1 MDDASR
7 SVGIIMGSQSDG
19 ETMQHAASPRER
31 LGIGYE
37 TRIVS
42 AHRTPDRLFE
52 YARTAKSRR
61 LHLIIAGAV
70 GAAHLSG
77 MVAALTPLPVLG
89 VPIES
94 RALKGMDSLLAIV
107 QMPAG
112 IPVAT
117 FAIGRAGAVNA
128 ALFAAAILGLSDAA
142 AEQAL
147 DSWRQAQTQGVA
159 ERPDRRAYRL
169 RRWLRGR

>member
-1 MDDASR
+1 MDEASR
-7 SVGIIMGSQSDG
+7 RVGIIMGSQSDW
-19 ETMQHAASPRER
+19 ETMQHAASTLER

-52 YARTAKSRR
+52 YARTAKSRGLR
-61 LHLIIAGAV
+61 LIIAGAG
-70 GAAHLSG
+70 GAAHLPG

-94 RALKGMDSLLAIV
+94 RALKGADSLLSIV

-112 IPVAT
+112 IPAAT

-128 ALFAAAILGLSDAA
+128 ALFAAAILGLTDAA
-142 AEQAL
+142 AAQAV
-147 DSWRQAQTQGVA
+147 DDWREAQTQGVA
-159 ERPDRRAYRL
+159 ERPGGQSCSRREPPS
-169 RRWLRGR
+169 

>member
-1 MDDASR
+1 MDEASR
-7 SVGIIMGSQSDG
+7 RVGIIMGSQSDW
-19 ETMQHAASPRER
+19 ETMQHAASTLER

-42 AHRTPDRLFE
+42 AHSPPDRLFE
-52 YARTAKSRR
+52 YARTAKPRGLR
-61 LHLIIAGAV
+61 LIIAGAG
-70 GAAHLSG
+70 GAAHLPG

-94 RALKGMDSLLAIV
+94 GALKGVDSLLAIV

-112 IPVAT
+112 IPVAA

-128 ALFAAAILGLSDAA
+128 ALFAAAILGLSDAV

-159 ERPDRRAYRL
+159 DRPDPR
-169 RRWLRGR
+169 